1 MSFLRRHKS
10 SDENIHCDGII
21 LENYIQPEIT
31 SDRRVHHVLISSILL
46 AIVLGVAV
54 IKLPLPSFLTGA
66 KEGGYNPEQAIEI
79 NGDAELKQ
87 ALESKVMSSYI
98 VNNVSFT
105 GPHMVD
111 YFGIVANT
119 EDFLRLDYDCRIY
132 SKKMVKYTQRRNK
145 KPTSEQTRYREK
157 TVSSPCPEQ
166 HKTEASPI
174 TIANQDFT
182 ISGKSYVAEGIGS
195 TYPLNF
201 YSGVEA
207 DIFED
212 NKYEEDHADYIGF
225 EQREI
230 YTIYGVPYKSKV
242 SFAALI
248 GNGQIEPIESSRYDK
263 IKFKFG
269 GDVSNDWDDALITR
283 KKLLI
288 AILTTIFLA
297 MMLSIW
303 YMRSGHYDRI

>member
-10 SDENIHCDGII
+10 SDENVHCDGII

-31 SDRRVHHVLISSILL
+31 SDRRVHNVIISSILL

-105 GPHMVD
+105 GPHIVD

-132 SKKMVKYTQRRNK
+132 SKKWLNTRSVAIKNLLQNKLATVK
-145 KPTSEQTRYREK
+145 KPSQVR
-157 TVSSPCPEQ
+157 VQ
-166 HKTEASPI
+166 
-174 TIANQDFT
+174 N
-182 ISGKSYVAEGIGS
+182 
-195 TYPLNF
+195 N
-201 YSGVEA
+201 
-207 DIFED
+207 
-212 NKYEEDHADYIGF
+212 
-225 EQREI
+225 
-230 YTIYGVPYKSKV
+230 
-242 SFAALI
+242 
-248 GNGQIEPIESSRYDK
+248 
-263 IKFKFG
+263 IK
-269 GDVSNDWDDALITR
+269 LR
-283 KKLLI
+283 RLQL
-288 AILTTIFLA
+288 
-297 MMLSIW
+297 
-303 YMRSGHYDRI
+303 R